1 MVDHPVYVGIDV
13 AKATLDVAVAPTAER
28 WTLAYTEREMA
39 GLVTRLTALAPAL
52 VVLEAT
58 GGLEG
63 PLVGAL
69 ATAGLPVV
77 VVNPRQVRDFAKATG
92 TLAKTDALDAAV
104 LAHFAAA
111 VRPTPRPLPDA
122 ATQTLAALV
131 TRRRQLVEMLTA
143 ERNRL
148 GSAPRV
154 LRAEIQAH
162 LTWLQRR
169 LARLDTDLGQ
179 AIRTSPV
186 WRVQDDL
193 LRSVPGV
200 GPVLS
205 ATLLASLPE
214 LGTLNRKAIAA
225 LVGVAPL
232 NRDSGTLRGRRR
244 VWGGRAAV
252 RAVLYMGTLVAV
264 RHNPVLRAF
273 YQRLRA
279 VGKLPKVALTACMRK
294 LLTILNAMLKHQTP
308 WSPAY
313 AHPACESS

>member
-1 MVDHPVYVGIDV
+1 MEVHPVYVGIDV
-13 AKATLDVAVAPTAER
+13 AKATLDVAVSPTAER
-28 WTLAYTEREMA
+28 WTAAHTEREVT
-39 GLVTRLTALAPAL
+39 GLVSRLVALHPAL

-58 GGLEG
+58 GGLEQ

-69 ATAGLPVV
+69 AAAGLPVV

-92 TLAKTDALDAAV
+92 LLAKTDALDATV
-104 LAHFAAA
+104 LARFAAA

-148 GSAPRV
+148 AQAPRA

-162 LTWLQRR
+162 ITWLKRR

-179 AIRTSPV
+179 AIRTSPA

-193 LRSVPGV
+193 LQSVPGV
-200 GPVLS
+200 GPVL
-205 ATLLASLPE
+205 ATTLLASLPE
-214 LGTLNRKAIAA
+214 LGRLNRKAIAA

-232 NRDSGTLRGRRR
+232 NRDSGTFRGRRM

-279 VGKLPKVALTACMRK
+279 AGKLPKVALTACMRK
-294 LLTILNAMLKHQTP
+294 LLTILNAMLKHHQP
-308 WSPAY
+308 WSPTY
-313 AHPACESS
+313 AHGA

>member
-1 MVDHPVYVGIDV
+1 MGEHPVFVGIDV
-13 AKATLDVAVAPTAER
+13 AKAALDVAVSPTAAR
-28 WTLAYTEREMA
+28 WTIPYTERELA
-39 GLVTRLTALAPAL
+39 GLVPRLTTLQPAL

-122 ATQTLAALV
+122 ATQALAALV

-148 GSAPRV
+148 GSAPRT

-162 LTWLQRR
+162 ITWLKRR
-169 LARLDTDLGQ
+169 LGRLDDDLNE

-186 WRVQDDL
+186 WRAQDDL
-193 LRSVPGV
+193 LQSVPGV

-205 ATLLASLPE
+205 RTLLASLPE
-214 LGTLNRKAIAA
+214 LGHLHRKAIAA

-232 NRDSGTLRGRRR
+232 NRDSGTLRGRRT

-264 RHNPVLRAF
+264 RHTPVLRAF

-294 LLTILNAMLKHQTP
+294 LLTILNAMLKQQTRWNP
-308 WSPAY
+308 SY
-313 AHPACESS
+313 A

>member
-1 MVDHPVYVGIDV
+1 MVEHPVCVGIDV
-13 AKATLDVAVAPTAER
+13 AKAALDVAVSPTAER
-28 WTLAYTEREMA
+28 WTLAYTEREVA
-39 GLVTRLTALAPAL
+39 ALVRRLTPLQPAL

-69 ATAGLPVV
+69 AAAGLPVV

-92 TLAKTDALDAAV
+92 RLAKTDTLDAAV
-104 LAHFAAA
+104 LAHFAAT

-131 TRRRQLVEMLTA
+131 TRRRQLVGMLTA

-148 GSAPRV
+148 ASAPRA
-154 LRAEIQAH
+154 LRAEIQGH
-162 LTWLQRR
+162 ITWLQRR
-169 LARLDTDLGQ
+169 LGRLDEDLDQ
-179 AIRTSPV
+179 AIRTSPA
-186 WRVQDDL
+186 WRAQDDL
-193 LRSVPGV
+193 LQSAPGV

-205 ATLLASLPE
+205 RTLLASLPE
-214 LGTLNRKAIAA
+214 LGALNRKAIAA

-264 RHNPVLRAF
+264 RHTPVLRAF

-279 VGKLPKVALTACMRK
+279 AGKLPKVALTACMRK
-294 LLTILNAMLKHQTP
+294 LLTILNAMLKHQQP
-308 WSPAY
+308 WNPAY
-313 AHPACESS
+313 AHAA